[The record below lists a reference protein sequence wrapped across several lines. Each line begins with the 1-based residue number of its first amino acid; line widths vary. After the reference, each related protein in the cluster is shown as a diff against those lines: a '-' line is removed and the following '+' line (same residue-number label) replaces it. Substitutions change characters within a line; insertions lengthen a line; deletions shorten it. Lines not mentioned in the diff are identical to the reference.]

1 MTTFGKAYVLYRKFL
16 EFSYTAYFHK
26 DYTLRKEK
34 LKIFR
39 TCLKLYRQTQG
50 KNKDEQITV
59 DFFDFKVTGMNAKS
73 LLYLFEEIFLSR
85 DYDFKTDNPAP
96 LIIDCGAN
104 IGVSILYFKMIYP
117 EAVIYGFEPNLVAY
131 RLLQKNIA
139 QNGLTGVTV
148 QNACLSNVREKVKFY
163 FSEHEY
169 SSLTSSIHH
178 GRGGDK
184 SYEVEAIKLSDF
196 MEGKTVDLVKMDVE
210 GAEYE
215 ILNDL
220 VETGTIR
227 NAKQYIIE
235 FHHNIPNIPHRF
247 STFLTKIE
255 DCGFGFNIKGDFM
268 KLGEFQDVLV
278 YYYRRG

>member
-1 MTTFGKAYVLYRKFL
+1 MTILGKAYVLYRKFL

-39 TCLKLYRQTQG
+39 TCLKLYRQSLG
-50 KNKDEQITV
+50 KQKDEQLTV
-59 DFFDFKVTGMNAKS
+59 DFFDFKVTGLNAKS

-85 DYDFKTDNPAP
+85 DYDFQTDNKAP
-96 LIIDCGAN
+96 VIIDCGAN
-104 IGVSILYFKMIYP
+104 VGVSILYFKMIYP
-117 EAVIYGFEPNLVAY
+117 DAVIYGFEPNPIAY
-131 RLLQKNIA
+131 QLLQKNIS
-139 QNGLTGVTV
+139 QNGLTGITV
-148 QNACLSNVREKVKFY
+148 ENACLSNVAEKVKFY

-184 SYEVEAIKLSDF
+184 SYEVEAIKLSEYIKD
-196 MEGKTVDLVKMDVE
+196 KSIDLVKMDVE

-220 VETGTIR
+220 MDTGTIR
-227 NAKQYIIE
+227 NARQYIIE
-235 FHHNIPNIPHRF
+235 FHHNIPDIKHRF
-247 STFLTKIE
+247 SIFLSRIE
-255 DCGFGFNIKGDFM
+255 DCGYGYNIQGSFM

-278 YYYRRG
+278 YIFKK